1 MRRLGSAAGPGWPRP
16 GRAHL
21 SVVTGLLSLSAVEA
35 RLAAQSEPCG
45 VVFVDLDGM
54 KDVNDRYG
62 HEVGDRLL
70 QRAAGRL
77 SDVVPTGFAAP
88 IGSDEFVLLV
98 PGLDDALALEWVA
111 TRAGETL
118 AVPFDIGLG
127 EPVEVSATAAGALW
141 RPGDDP
147 RSVFGIVDERVT
159 VGKVYRREDG
169 FGKLA
174 DLVAGV
180 LDRAP
185 GVELLDAAAGAMM
198 HLAGADL
205 GLVLVAGEVAFA
217 PDLAAAGAVE
227 IASRAATEAAE
238 TGRFVDTRDE
248 QWEVVAAPLGA
259 RDALAG
265 AVSVLRHGWRF
276 GRRERVLVAQAGRL
290 LGPSISARRTL
301 EDALEQIAELSEQ
314 ALRDETTGLPNR
326 RALLRWLEELEEE
339 TPLAVLLVDFD
350 GLRAVN
356 NVLGHQAGDELIRR
370 VAAGI
375 RDSTRSG
382 DLVARLH
389 GSGGDEF
396 VVCCPRLGD
405 DEAVVR
411 AGELERHLVELR
423 MPRALRHLYRGASVG
438 STVREPGEEP
448 IAFLERAASSLRR
461 RKAVRRAERG

>member
-1 MRRLGSAAGPGWPRP
+1 
-16 GRAHL
+16 
-21 SVVTGLLSLSAVEA
+21 VVTGLLSLSSLEA
-35 RLAAQSEPCG
+35 RLGAQPEPCG

-54 KDVNDRYG
+54 KDVNDRHG

-70 QRAAGRL
+70 QRAAVRL
-77 SDVVPTGFAAP
+77 SEVVPAGFAAP

-98 PGLDDALALEWVA
+98 PGLDDALALEWVV
-111 TRAGETL
+111 TRVGDTL
-118 AVPFDIGLG
+118 ALPFDIGLS

-141 RPGDDP
+141 SPGDDP
-147 RSVFGIVDERVT
+147 RSVFGAVEERVT

-185 GVELLDAAAGAMM
+185 DVELLDAAAAAMM
-198 HLAGADL
+198 RLADADL

-227 IASRAATEAAE
+227 IASRAATEAAKE
-238 TGRFVDTRDE
+238 GRFVDINDE
-248 QWEVVAAPLGA
+248 QWEAVAAPLGA
-259 RDALAG
+259 PDALVG

-301 EDALEQIAELSEQ
+301 EDALEQIAALSEQ

-326 RALLRWLEELEEE
+326 RALLRWLDELGPE
-339 TPLAVLLVDFD
+339 PALAVLLVDFD

-356 NVLGHQAGDELIRR
+356 NVLGHQAGDVLIRR

-375 RDSTRSG
+375 RESMRQD

-396 VVCCPRLGD
+396 VVCCPGLGEG
-405 DEAVVR
+405 EAMAR
-411 AGELERHLVELR
+411 AVELEQHLVELR

-448 IAFLERAASSLRR
+448 TAFLERAASSLRQ
-461 RKAVRRAERG
+461 RKAVRRTEQG